1 MSEQDKQYSRL
12 MKYLRQ
18 LKREGAEF
26 TAWLP
31 KYEIDADNE
40 PNGFITITV
49 TAKEKHE

>member
-1 MSEQDKQYSRL
+1 MSENDKQYNRR

-31 KYEIDADNE
+31 KYEKDNDGE
-40 PNGFITITV
+40 MNGFITITIN
-49 TAKEKHE
+49 AKENEH